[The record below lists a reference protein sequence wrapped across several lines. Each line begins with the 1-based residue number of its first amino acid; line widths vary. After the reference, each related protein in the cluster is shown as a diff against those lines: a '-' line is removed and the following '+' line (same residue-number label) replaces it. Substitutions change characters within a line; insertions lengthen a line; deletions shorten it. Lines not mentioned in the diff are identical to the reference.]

1 MILLILMAAF
11 ALKYAFASVRISVEM
26 AEWISSFEVS
36 QLQLILL
43 LVVLYLVLGTFMESY
58 SMMLT
63 TLSILIPILNDAE
76 VDKVW
81 FGIIMVI
88 LLLEADP
95 DQPTPGN
102 GLVHAPWR
110 AQGH

>member
-1 MILLILMAAF
+1 
-11 ALKYAFASVRISVEM
+11 VRISVEM
-26 AEWISSFEVS
+26 AECISSFELS

-58 SMMLT
+58 SMMMT
-63 TLSILIPILNDAE
+63 TLPILIPVWNDAE

-81 FGIIMVI
+81 FGIIIVI
-88 LLLEADP
+88 LLEAAP
-95 DQPTPGN
+95 DQPAPRKGP
-102 GLVHAPWR
+102 VHAPWR